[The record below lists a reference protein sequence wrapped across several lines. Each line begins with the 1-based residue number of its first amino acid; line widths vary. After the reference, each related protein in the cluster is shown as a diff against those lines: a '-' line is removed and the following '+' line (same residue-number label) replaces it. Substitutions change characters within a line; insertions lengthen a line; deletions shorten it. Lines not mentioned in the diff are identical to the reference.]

1 MLPSSSAEVPLL
13 LNQELSFP
21 WTACQLY
28 QVALI
33 IMTEIYTWFTKR
45 SILEYS
51 YPILSFLFIE
61 QVLTISQKCPFTT
74 A

>member
-1 MLPSSSAEVPLL
+1 MLPPTSVEIPFYN
-13 LNQELSFP
+13 NQALSFP

-33 IMTEIYTWFTKR
+33 IMTEINTWFTKR

-51 YPILSFLFIE
+51 YHILSFLFIE